1 VIHYRT
7 FRNTDPPGLVG
18 VWNASFGDSRAA
30 VGLRTATLLEYFLFA
45 KPYFDPHGLILAE
58 DDGRPAGF
66 ALAGSGFAADGAA
79 LDPAV
84 GVVCA
89 VGVDPARRRQG
100 VGSELLAR
108 AETYLRG
115 RGAGTLLAG
124 PMAPQDPYMFGLYGG
139 SQSPGFLDSDADARP
154 FFQKRGYV
162 ESAARGVFRLPLDQ
176 PPAAADARFAA
187 HRQRYDVHVG
197 PLSGCTWRE
206 ECVYGP
212 LELHEYRLVE
222 KTTGRTAA
230 RAALWEM
237 ETFSPGWNEHAIG
250 VADLA
255 VPPELRRKGLA
266 KFLLVQ
272 VLRHLHEQFYTL
284 AEMQAPEGDAA
295 VTGMLLGLGF
305 TKVDRGVMYRREA

>member
-1 VIHYRT
+1 MHYRT
-7 FRNTDPPGLVG
+7 FRNTDPPGLAA
-18 VWNASFGDSRAA
+18 VWNAAFHDSRAA
-30 VGLRTATLLEYFLFA
+30 VGLRTPTLLEYFIFA
-45 KPYFDPHGLILAE
+45 KPYFDPQGLILAE
-58 DDGRPAGF
+58 EDGRPAGF
-66 ALAGSGFAADGAA
+66 ALAGPGFSADGARA
-79 LDPAV
+79 DPAA

-89 VGVDPARRRQG
+89 VGVAPEFRRRG

-108 AETYLRG
+108 AEAYLRG
-115 RGAGTLLAG
+115 LGARGLLAG
-124 PMAPQDPYMFGLYGG
+124 PMPPQNPFGFGLYGG

-154 FFQKRGYV
+154 FFLKHGYADHA
-162 ESAARGVFRLPLDQ
+162 SRMVFHRPLDE
-176 PPAAADARFAA
+176 PLAVADARFAA

-197 PLSGCTWRE
+197 PLSGATWRE
-206 ECVYGP
+206 ECVYGA

-222 KTTGRTAA
+222 KTTGRLAA

-237 ETFSPGWNEHAIG
+237 ETFGPGWNEHAVG
-250 VADLA
+250 VADLV

-295 VTGMLLGLGF
+295 VTTMLLGLGF
-305 TKVDRGVMYRREA
+305 TKVDRGVAYRREA